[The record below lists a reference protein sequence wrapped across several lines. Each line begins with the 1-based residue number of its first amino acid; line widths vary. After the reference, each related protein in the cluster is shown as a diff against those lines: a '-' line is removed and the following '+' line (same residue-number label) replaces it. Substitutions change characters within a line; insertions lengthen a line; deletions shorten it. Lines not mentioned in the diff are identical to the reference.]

1 MTAIIYRPDFKPRPR
16 PVEPTRGYDPFERER
31 QALLDS
37 MFPPADD
44 SRPCDSAGPEGGA
57 GG

>member
-37 MFPPADD
+37 MFPQSSDL
-44 SRPCDSAGPEGGA
+44 PCDSQPPEGA
-57 GG
+57 A